1 MKKLICLLM
10 CLVLLISCV
19 PAATAASLTP
29 ESVFGTWSLFK
40 MVTGGTTYNAAELK
54 QYEVSMT
61 FQFHADGTG
70 KMSMK
75 TGDESG
81 SENFSWKVKSN
92 KVVIEEIVYLKSSS
106 GNLLMVDGDNT
117 AYFKKT
123 KETSGKTTTK
133 AITSTGTYKLNN
145 SKKTASL
152 TIVANRNVTS
162 LVIPDTIKANGKTYK
177 VTEIG
182 AKACANMKKLT
193 TLTIGKNVKTIG
205 ATAFTGDKKLKKII
219 INSTSLGKV
228 GSKAFSD
235 VKSSGTVT
243 CPKKKVSKYQ
253 TLLQKGGLPKTVKFK
268 GK

>member
-29 ESVFGTWSLFK
+29 ESVFGTWSLYK
-40 MVTGGTTYNAAELK
+40 YVSGTETYTAADLK
-54 QYEVSMT
+54 QAGLSLT
-61 FQFHADGTG
+61 FHFHADGTG
-70 KMSMK
+70 KLSVK
-75 TGDESG
+75 TGDDSG
-81 SENFSWKVKSN
+81 SENISWKVKSN
-92 KVVIEEIVYLKSSS
+92 KVVIEETVYLKSSG
-106 GNLLMVDGDNT
+106 GNLVLISESDKF
-117 AYFKKT
+117 YFKKT